1 MKLHRLLVEAV
12 VDNLHQIFG
21 DQRYADKVI
30 EKALKSNKK
39 WGSRDRAFIAESTYD
54 IVRQWRLLLF
64 IISAETNP
72 MRRLWEVFGVWYWFK
87 YQDLPDW
94 IEFKGLNKGRMQEY
108 WQKAQSEPVL
118 KYSIPDWIQERCSE
132 ELSDNWA
139 AELAALNETAPVIIR
154 TNTLK
159 TDIATLQQ
167 KLLQENIT
175 TERLDDTPL
184 ALKLVERKNLFT
196 LTSFQDGL
204 FEVQDAGSQWIGSS
218 LEVSPGMR
226 VIDACAGAGGKT
238 LHLSAMMQNKGHL
251 IAMDL
256 EDWKLQEL
264 KKRAKRAGAH
274 NIETR
279 LIESTKVIKRLHDT
293 ADRLLLDVPC
303 SGLGVLRRN
312 PDAKW
317 KLKPTFIDQI
327 RETQR
332 DILSNYSKMLRKGG
346 LMTYATCSILNSENE
361 SQIQWFLEKQ
371 NGNFE
376 LVSEKRCSPAQH
388 GYDGF
393 YMAVMKRVG

>member
-1 MKLHRLLVEAV
+1 MKLHRILVEAV
-12 VDNLHQIFG
+12 LDNLHQIFG

-64 IISAETNP
+64 IIGAEAKP
-72 MRRLWEVFGVWYWFK
+72 MHRLWEVFGVWYWLK
-87 YQDLPDW
+87 YQNLPDW
-94 IEFKGLNKGRMQEY
+94 TEFKGLNKTRMQDNWE
-108 WQKAQSEPVL
+108 KAQENPVL
-118 KYSIPDWIQERCSE
+118 KYSIPDWMQAQCSE
-132 ELSDNWA
+132 ELGANWA

-159 TDIATLQQ
+159 TDISTLQK
-167 KLLQENIT
+167 KLLQENIP
-175 TERLDDTPL
+175 TEQLADTPL
-184 ALKLVERKNLFT
+184 ALRLTERKNLFSSP
-196 LTSFQDGL
+196 LFQEGL
-204 FEVQDAGSQWIGSS
+204 FEVQDAGSQWIGAS

-238 LHLSAMMQNKGHL
+238 LHLAAMMQNKGQL
-251 IAMDL
+251 IAMDV

-274 NIETR
+274 NVETR
-279 LIESTKVIKRLHDT
+279 VIESTKVIKRLHDS

-317 KLKPTFIDQI
+317 KLKPAFIDQI
-327 RETQR
+327 QTTQR
-332 DILSNYSKMLRKGG
+332 DILNNYSKMLRKGG

-361 SQIQWFLEKQ
+361 AQTQWFLETQ